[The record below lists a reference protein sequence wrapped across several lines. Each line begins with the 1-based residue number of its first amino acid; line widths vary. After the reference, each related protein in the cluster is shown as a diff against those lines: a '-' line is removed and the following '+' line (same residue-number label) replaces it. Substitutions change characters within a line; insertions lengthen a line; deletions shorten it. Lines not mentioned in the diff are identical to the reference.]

1 MALVPKQLTVRLRAF
16 WFTMRYRF
24 ATAADVPLLAEMNRQ
39 LIQDEGHRNRMS
51 LAELEQR
58 MNGWLKGEYKAVLF
72 ENDGGAVGYALY
84 KQETD
89 HVYLRQ
95 FFVEADQRRKG
106 IGSAAVAWLLSNAW
120 RQSPRIQLDVLV
132 GNSAGIA
139 FWRSLGFVDY
149 CTTME
154 LVR

>member
-1 MALVPKQLTVRLRAF
+1 MH
-16 WFTMRYRF
+16 YRF
-24 ATAADVPLLAEMNRQ
+24 ATAADVSLLAAMNRQ

-51 LAELEQR
+51 PAELEQR
-58 MNGWLKGEYKAVLF
+58 MNGWLKEEYEAVLF
-72 ENDGGAVGYALY
+72 ENDGRAVGYALY
-84 KQETD
+84 KRETD
-89 HVYLRQ
+89 RVYLRQ

-120 RQSPRIQLDVLV
+120 RQSLRIQLDVLV

-139 FWRSLGFVDY
+139 FWRSLGFADY
-149 CTTME
+149 CTRME